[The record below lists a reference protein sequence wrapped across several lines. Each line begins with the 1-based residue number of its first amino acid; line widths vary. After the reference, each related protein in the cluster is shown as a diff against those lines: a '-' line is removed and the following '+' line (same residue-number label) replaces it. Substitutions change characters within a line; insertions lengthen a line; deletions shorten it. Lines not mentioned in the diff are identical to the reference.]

1 MPNLAL
7 IGEEDG
13 HRSPQNYKVDK
24 NRGFLPRIGDS
35 MPIKVK
41 FGVVQYTTESLS
53 LSLTQNVALIGE
65 WLWRGYV
72 QICPQTYENLVKI
85 ATTFGISITFRPAWA
100 TVYAD
105 LAQILHERVYYMGS
119 LSHASDGVG

>member
-53 LSLTQNVALIGE
+53 LSLSHKM
-65 WLWRGYV
+65 WR
-72 QICPQTYENLVKI
+72 
-85 ATTFGISITFRPAWA
+85 
-100 TVYAD
+100 
-105 LAQILHERVYYMGS
+105 
-119 LSHASDGVG
+119 